1 MPVGSH
7 KDAFKAHQML
17 KKLAANEYSPVLAK
31 LAADILLNFVKNQ
44 RQVSSDFVIAHL
56 PEDHTDY
63 EPEKL
68 DKALEAVES
77 LCGKCA
83 ENHANAC
90 FINQTRRIL
99 ITAKTH
105 TDPGSD
111 FDGKKSLE
119 EILQNSVPKI
129 SPKEE
134 DIFPEPSVIHEKRSI
149 PEGYDELRRKYE
161 DLLERD
167 IFRSTLITEI
177 VKTIRSVSEGHFE
190 AEMPVHDDP
199 QLGQLAT
206 AFNLMLGTIN
216 KTMNH
221 LDSLVIERTSELNT
235 ANEALQASVEKYH
248 QINIQLNETLDA
260 AEKANRRIIES
271 IRYANMIQC
280 SLLPNPENIKSFLSD
295 SFFIWM
301 PRDIVGG
308 DFIFT
313 HSSEDGFI
321 LSVIDCTGHGVP
333 GAFMT
338 MIADFGLRKIIRD
351 EGWRDPAQILRR
363 LNFFVKTSLQQDTNY
378 ALSDDGLDA
387 AVICI
392 LGPESNSLPA
402 AHLTLSDTRPL
413 TLTFAASKLPLFYTH
428 RNEVHV
434 IKGDRQSIGYK
445 RSDLGFS
452 FTNHTIAVEKGMA
465 FYIATD
471 GFADQLGES
480 AGNKVSRLG
489 TRRLR
494 ELLKENSHLPFDIQR
509 EKMLEVFN
517 VHKGDMERQDD
528 VTVIGFGFNHEK
540 HERHE
545 QVKN

>member
-7 KDAFKAHQML
+7 KDAFKAHQL
-17 KKLAANEYSPVLAK
+17 VKKLAANEPTPVLAK
-31 LAADILLNFVKNQ
+31 LSADIILNFVKNQ
-44 RQVSSDFVIAHL
+44 RQVSSDFVIVRL
-56 PEDHTDY
+56 PEDDTRYD
-63 EPEKL
+63 PEKL

-99 ITAKTH
+99 IFAKTRI
-105 TDPGSD
+105 DPGSD

-119 EILQNSVPKI
+119 EILQSSAARV
-129 SPKEE
+129 SPREQDE
-134 DIFPEPSVIHEKRSI
+134 FPAQSFIHEKENI
-149 PEGYDELRRKYE
+149 PEGYDDLRRKYE

-167 IFRSTLITEI
+167 IFRSTLISEI

-206 AFNLMLGTIN
+206 AFNLMLGTVN

-221 LDSLVIERTSELNT
+221 LDCLVIERTSELNT
-235 ANEALQASVEKYH
+235 ANEALKASVEKYH
-248 QINIQLNETLDA
+248 QINLRLNETLDA

-313 HSSEDGFI
+313 NPSEDGFI
-321 LSVIDCTGHGVP
+321 LAVIDCTGHGVP

-338 MIADFGLRKIIRD
+338 MITDFGLRKIIRD

-363 LNFFVKTSLQQDTNY
+363 LNFFVKTSLQQDTDY

-387 AVICI
+387 AVVCI
-392 LGPESNSLPA
+392 RMPDSNYPLPA
-402 AHLTLSDTRPL
+402 EPLTLSDSQPL
-413 TLTFAASKLPLFYTH
+413 SLTFAGAKLPLFYTC

-434 IKGDRQSIGYK
+434 IKGGRQSIGYR
-445 RSDLGFS
+445 RSDLGFN
-452 FTNHTIAVEKGMA
+452 FTNHTIAVEKGMS
-465 FYIATD
+465 FYMATD
-471 GFADQLGES
+471 GFADQLGET

-494 ELLKENSHLPFDIQR
+494 ELLKENSPLPFDIQR
-509 EKMLEVFN
+509 EKMLEAFN
-517 VHKGDMERQDD
+517 IHKGDMERQDD
-528 VTVIGFGFNHEK
+528 VTMIGFGF
-540 HERHE
+540 
-545 QVKN
+545 